1 MNWKKLTLLTGVA
14 AALVAIPCATAQDQA
29 TAPAAGAQPR
39 MSAPGGGS
47 VSGGRPSGHW
57 RGGNGEWRNRG
68 DRGNFT
74 GRTGNWRTGDRHRW
88 GSGNHHRHRRYYGPR
103 FYYSSYPFGYPYGWG
118 FNVGRPFYGTAGDY
132 YFNGYYHPRYA
143 YYDSGF
149 RSTRNNASI
158 VPRVQQE
165 LAQAGYYSGPIDG
178 ILGDGTR
185 RAIRDFERANGLPV
199 DGRIDTE
206 LLRSMGFR

>member
-14 AALVAIPCATAQDQA
+14 AAVLVVPGAIAQDQA
-29 TAPAAGAQPR
+29 AAPAAAAQPR
-39 MSAPGGGS
+39 MSAPAGGS

-57 RGGNGEWRNRG
+57 RGRSGEWRNG
-68 DRGNFT
+68 
-74 GRTGNWRTGDRHRW
+74 TGDRHRW
-88 GSGNHHRHRRYYGPR
+88 GSGNHHRHRRHYGSR
-103 FYYSSYPFGYPYGWG
+103 FYYSSYPYGYPYGWG
-118 FNVGRPFYGTAGDY
+118 FNIGRPFYGTAGDY
-132 YFNGYYHPRYA
+132 YFNGYYHPRHA

-149 RSTRNNASI
+149 RSTRSNQSI

-165 LAQAGYYSGPIDG
+165 LAQAGFYSGPIDG

-185 RAIRDFERANGLPV
+185 RAIREYERANGLPV

-206 LLRSMGFR
+206 LLRSIGFR